1 MRRARAFS
9 IPIAALL
16 SLWAGF
22 WTISNGIWYFS
33 NTVNMFSVL
42 EWEFF
47 LLFVSPAFWIWIT
60 IVSSSW
66 YAPLGAIFLPWGNWG
81 GMRKGKLA
89 LLIVLT
95 PIVVALLFLVLGEFW
110 LPIKSDSGRIYVR
123 MIPFL

>member
-1 MRRARAFS
+1 MRRARVFS
-9 IPIAALL
+9 IPIAVLL
-16 SLWAGF
+16 SLWVGF
-22 WTISNGIWYFS
+22 WAISNGIWYFS

-42 EWEFF
+42 EWKFF

-66 YAPLGAIFLPWGNWG
+66 YAPLGMIFLSWGKPG
-81 GMRKGKLA
+81 RMRKGKLA

-95 PIVVALLFLVLGEFW
+95 PIVVTLLFLVLGEFW
-110 LPIKSDSGRIYVR
+110 LPIKSVSGRIYVR